1 MQRAVVM
8 DSQRTRRLLVISY
21 HFPPDGSVGG
31 LRWSGLSKYL
41 ARQGWE
47 VHVLTAAQQSG
58 PAANGVFVHTCLRAR
73 TLNDA
78 YNRVASRLRRAAPDA
93 PTRAPASGATPA
105 ETDRLG
111 LASLVRR
118 ELSASLVFPDFARG
132 WILRAARQARRL
144 LRRHRFD
151 AVVTSGPPHSAHLVG
166 LLATRG
172 RHEPLFV
179 DMRDPWADLMVKGW
193 GKNLY
198 GSALSRALIPRL
210 EQRVFRSARRIIT
223 NTEEFASAL
232 HESLP
237 DLRVSHLS
245 NGIDPERL
253 PEPAPSLF
261 AGLSIAYVG
270 TLYAGRNLRP
280 VLLAMRRF
288 LDTHPDAAAAG
299 LRLRFAGTMAGRHE
313 AQFHEQLEEA
323 GVRDR
328 VEVLGLV
335 PPAEALSLLN
345 RSHLSIV
352 LAQDQQLQIPAKLY
366 ESVGMGLP
374 TLVIAEPT
382 SAAAREAVRIGG
394 ITRSADDVDG
404 ICELLRQLWT
414 GALPTRTTPRA
425 PIDYAQLA
433 AEMST
438 ILGGAARDARPSP
451 VEEAA
456 ALARS

>member
-1 MQRAVVM
+1 MQRAVVT
-8 DSQRTRRLLVISY
+8 DPERTRRLLVISY

-47 VHVLTAAQQSG
+47 VHVITAAAQTG
-58 PAANGVFVHTCLRAR
+58 PATEGVFVHSCPRAR

-78 YNRVASRLRRAAPDA
+78 YNGMASRLRRAAPDT
-93 PTRAPASGATPA
+93 PPREPASGAAPATPG
-105 ETDRLG
+105 RLG
-111 LASLVRR
+111 LAGFLRR
-118 ELSASLVFPDFARG
+118 EVSASLVFPDFARG
-132 WILRAARQARRL
+132 WILRAARRARGL
-144 LRRHRFD
+144 LRRYPFD
-151 AVVTSGPPHSAHLVG
+151 AVVTSGPPHSAHLAG
-166 LLATRG
+166 LLATSG
-172 RHEPLFV
+172 RREPLFV

-193 GKNLY
+193 GRNLY
-198 GSALSRALIPRL
+198 GSALSRVLIPRL

-232 HESLP
+232 RESHP
-237 DLRVSHLS
+237 ELRVSHLS

-261 AGLSIAYVG
+261 PGLSIAYVG

-280 VLLAMRRF
+280 VLLAMRRL
-288 LDTHPDAAAAG
+288 LDAHPEAAAAG

-313 AQFHEQLEEA
+313 ARFREQLEES
-323 GVRDR
+323 GLRDL

-335 PPAEALSLLN
+335 PPAEALSLLD

-414 GALPTRTTPRA
+414 GALPTRATPRV

-433 AEMST
+433 AEMSA
-438 ILGGAARDARPSP
+438 ILGGAARDARPSR